1 MLFRSDL
8 AEQVFNGINIPFHFI
23 LTIMI
28 CLVHSEKLVHHD
40 IIQKLFDIIKERKE
54 IFDDLKKT
62 LLTILRN
69 HRDRIELFGRYPERN
84 KFLGRTSTEEEFVYL
99 NAIYC

>member
-1 MLFRSDL
+1 ML
-8 AEQVFNGINIPFHFI
+8 II